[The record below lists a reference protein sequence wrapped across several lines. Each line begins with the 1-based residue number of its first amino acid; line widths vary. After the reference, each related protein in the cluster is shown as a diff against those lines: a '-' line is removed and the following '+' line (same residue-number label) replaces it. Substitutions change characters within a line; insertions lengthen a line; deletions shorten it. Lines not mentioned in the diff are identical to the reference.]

1 MKTGSI
7 TETEQLLK
15 AITNRQTEL
24 ESLTSHMI
32 SNAQNSTSCISSTP
46 SVDQEKIKEWL
57 NLLENISSLS
67 SSISKTI

>member
-32 SNAQNSTSCISSTP
+32 SNAQNSTNYISSTP
-46 SVDQEKIKEWL
+46 SVDEEKIKEWL
-57 NLLENISSLS
+57 NLLENIGSLS

>member
-32 SNAQNSTSCISSTP
+32 SNAQNSTNYISSTP
-46 SVDQEKIKEWL
+46 SVDEEKIKEWL

>member
-7 TETEQLLK
+7 AETEQLLK

-32 SNAQNSTSCISSTP
+32 SNAQSSSNYVPPTTSF
-46 SVDQEKIKEWL
+46 DEEKIKEWL